1 MPCHVIDV
9 EPSAPDRMRED
20 NGAQAGHNKDP
31 LLIALAA
38 KHKSTYAP
46 PRVGLV
52 AFPHLMT
59 PKLEFH
65 DHDKLSFFL
74 LTRLRTN
81 LPCLLF

>member
-1 MPCHVIDV
+1 M
-9 EPSAPDRMRED
+9 
-20 NGAQAGHNKDP
+20 GAQAGHNKDP

-46 PRVGLV
+46 PRVGLA
-52 AFPHLMT
+52 AFPHPMT

-74 LTRLRTN
+74 LTRLTTN